1 MFFCEREKRRKG
13 GWWMQEVTV
22 YATAMQAVRRT
33 ADNCRRML
41 ALLDAFGVAV
51 SVLLVDSLEMRTF
64 VQELLAKQEA
74 IGWRKQHGGGMTPK
88 FQLPLC
94 FVGPVLVGTYEEVA
108 ELNETGLLP
117 KSLRAA
123 GYGGSFRAAVHND
136 IPVGNVAALAA
147 AAASYPVSGEGEYGG
162 ERGGND
168 NTKAADAVV
177 DDSKNKNSNNNDDE
191 DGSEDEIPPPPPSP
205 PPPDEE
211 ELNDGADSALH
222 SSGVDNDD
230 EFGIVDDDDDEEP
243 PPPPPPDDDE
253 EEEEEYDEDE
263 FPPPSPPP
271 ED

>member
-1 MFFCEREKRRKG
+1 
-13 GWWMQEVTV
+13 MQEVTV

-51 SVLLVDSLEMRTF
+51 SVVLVDSLEMRTF

-74 IGWRKQHGGGMTPK
+74 IGWRKQHGGGMTPN

-108 ELNETGLLP
+108 ELNETGTLP

-123 GYGGSFRAAVHND
+123 GYGGVFRAAVHDD
-136 IPVGNVAALAA
+136 IPVGNAAALAA
-147 AAASYPVSGEGEYGG
+147 AAASHPVGGEGGYGG
-162 ERGGND
+162 ERSGND
-168 NTKAADAVV
+168 GTKAADADV
-177 DDSKNKNSNNNDDE
+177 DDSNNKNSNNNDDE

-205 PPPDEE
+205 PPPPDED
-211 ELNDGADSALH
+211 ELNDGTDSPLH
-222 SSGVDNDD
+222 RSDVDKGNK
-230 EFGIVDDDDDEEP
+230 FGIVDFEEDDDEEP

-253 EEEEEYDEDE
+253 EEEEEEYDENE
-263 FPPPSPPP
+263 FPPPSPPL